1 MYVTLGSNVEPER
14 NLPAAVREL
23 DAAVGVEAVSRA
35 YEAEPVGAPGSPRFL
50 NAAVAIR
57 TPLPPG
63 ELKFGVFRPIE
74 ARLGRVRTSDPNA
87 PRTIDIDIALVDGV
101 RFVDEEL
108 EIEVPDPEIARRAH
122 VALPLRDLA
131 PDLVPPG
138 LDVSLTDLARRLEP
152 GSDIRVREDVRL
164 DVRAP

>member
-1 MYVTLGSNVEPER
+1 MDS
-14 NLPAAVREL
+14 
-23 DAAVGVEAVSRA
+23 AVGVEAVSRA
-35 YEAEPVGAPGSPRFL
+35 YEAEPVGSPGSPRFL

-63 ELKFGVFRPIE
+63 ELKFRVFRPIE
-74 ARLGRVRTSDPNA
+74 TRLGRVRTSDPNA
-87 PRTIDIDIALVDGV
+87 PRTIDIDLAIVDGV

-108 EIEVPDPEIARRAH
+108 EIEVPDPAIARFAH

-138 LDVSLTDLARRLEP
+138 LDASLGELAERLEP
-152 GSDIRVREDVRL
+152 ESGVRVRADLRL
-164 DVRAP
+164 EAMVP